1 MTSTLDSSFTTRDV
15 PWRKLGAIIDDESID
30 ATRAAQLGGLDFD
43 VEMRRA
49 SFERADGASWRVV
62 TDRRSLVRADT
73 EQFFSF
79 VSTRYQVVQYRDAF
93 TFMDAINPHYVA
105 AGAFAG
111 GKQGFM
117 VVQLPGHASLD
128 PTPNGE
134 SDPHQLYVVLRTS
147 HDLSKAIEVAVL
159 PLRDRCMNQLTLPS
173 FAVDAPQRWSIRH
186 VGDPTKK
193 LRNAQ
198 DTLKRASRY
207 AEQFERT
214 VQRLADIS
222 VDTDNL
228 RRVLRRVLP
237 DRPKRPEQLAAIEAA
252 FRSSERVGFTG
263 TGWGATNAVSEY
275 FEHGRDGGSRTEQ
288 ARFIGGLNGATAKY
302 VRRTAQLLL
311 LGN

>member
-1 MTSTLDSSFTTRDV
+1 MTSTLFTSREV
-15 PWRKLGAIIDDESID
+15 PWYQLGAVIDDVSVD

-43 VEMRRA
+43 VEVRRS
-49 SFERADGASWRVV
+49 SFERADGATWRVV
-62 TDRRSLVRADT
+62 AERRALVRGDT
-73 EQFFSF
+73 EQFFSY
-79 VSTRYQVVQYRDAF
+79 VSPKYKVVQYRDAF
-93 TFMDAINPHYVA
+93 TFMDTINPRYVA
-105 AGAFAG
+105 AGSFAN

-128 PTPNGE
+128 PAPNGE

-173 FAVDAPQRWSIRH
+173 FAADAPQRWSIPH
-186 VGDPTKK
+186 VGDTTRK
-193 LRNAQ
+193 LAQ
-198 DTLKRASRY
+198 AQRTLARAERY
-207 AEQFERT
+207 AEQFT
-214 VQRLADIS
+214 QTTQRLAGVRVG
-222 VDTDNL
+222 VDDL

-252 FRSSERVGFTG
+252 FTSSERVGFTG

-275 FEHGRDGGSRTEQ
+275 FEHGRDGGSRTQ
-288 ARFIGGLNGATAKY
+288 RARFIGGLNGDTAKY